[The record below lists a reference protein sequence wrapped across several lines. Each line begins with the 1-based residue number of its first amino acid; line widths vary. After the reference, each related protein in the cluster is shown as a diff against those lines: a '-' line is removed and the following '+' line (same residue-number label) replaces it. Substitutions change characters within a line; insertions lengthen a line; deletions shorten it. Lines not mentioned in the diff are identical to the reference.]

1 MTLTMP
7 IFEAPIVIPAT
18 ANLIQFSGGEFVNV
32 AAGVY
37 YWGKD
42 GTQAGTFCAALKAGF
57 DAADS
62 GSWDV
67 ELDNAVSRRALTLRW
82 NSGAL
87 PTAITF
93 LDMDVLSPYMLGLDP
108 DPLED
113 TVSFGGGEEITGDLQ
128 PAWIWEPRE
137 YVLDDTATPQA
148 TTVVSRSI
156 SGAAIIDDY
165 GEWAQREIRL
175 EVVAGARVWMW
186 AGADTAFALQ
196 AGLVVDEPHASLEA
210 LWRRCR
216 TQPATDGAPLR
227 LQYYRN
233 AATWESGGEPTA
245 ILEWTDPEQMSD
257 LRAAVEQVSPS
268 PLLYRVRLR
277 AREV

>member
-1 MTLTMP
+1 MTLTQP
-7 IFEAPIVIPAT
+7 IFLAPIVIPTT
-18 ANLIQFSGGEFVNV
+18 ANLIQFSGGEMVSV
-32 AAGVY
+32 AAGTY
-37 YWGKD
+37 YWGKL
-42 GTQAGTFCAALKAGF
+42 GTHAGTFSAALKAGF

-67 ELDNAVSRRALTLRW
+67 ELDNAVSRRALSLRW

-93 LDMDVLSPYMLGLDP
+93 LDLDVLSPYMLGLDP

-128 PAWIWEPRE
+128 PAWLWEPRE
-137 YVLDDTATPQA
+137 YVLDDTTTPRA
-148 TTVVSRSI
+148 TTVVARSI

-165 GEWAQREIRL
+165 GQWDEREIRM
-175 EVVAGARVWMW
+175 EVVDGARVWRW

-196 AGLVVDEPHASLEA
+196 AGLVVNEPHASLEA
-210 LWRRCR
+210 LWDRCR
-216 TQPATDGAPLR
+216 TQPSSNGAPLQLR
-227 LQYYRN
+227 YYRN
-233 AATWESGGEPTA
+233 AVTWEANGSATA
-245 ILEWTDPEQMSD
+245 TLEWTDPEQMRD
-257 LRAAVEQVSPS
+257 LRTAVEQVSPG